1 LTLLET
7 FTSNWLD
14 RLKAP
19 TVDKRSSHKHTGMF
33 IDFDIFLAIS
43 LTDCADGPNEPSI
56 LIGFP
61 IMIPPILFSSTI
73 TMTSFIIL
81 SVLILFRVL
90 NGVAIDCL
98 SSQID
103 TPILFDPKSKPINLV
118 LFVCFFLN
126 SSIVII
132 LYILC
137 LSDTLQIFKY
147 HMTINL
153 KTIKHIS
160 KLSRISV
167 DDKKAK
173 KLEGDLNSI
182 FEFIEKL
189 NELDTDKVEPLTS
202 IAETTLKFRTD
213 EVKSKDIRNQILK
226 NSPEKNEDFFVV
238 PKVVE

>member
-1 LTLLET
+1 
-7 FTSNWLD
+7 
-14 RLKAP
+14 
-19 TVDKRSSHKHTGMF
+19 
-33 IDFDIFLAIS
+33 
-43 LTDCADGPNEPSI
+43 
-56 LIGFP
+56 
-61 IMIPPILFSSTI
+61 
-73 TMTSFIIL
+73 
-81 SVLILFRVL
+81 
-90 NGVAIDCL
+90 
-98 SSQID
+98 
-103 TPILFDPKSKPINLV
+103 
-118 LFVCFFLN
+118 
-126 SSIVII
+126 
-132 LYILC
+132 
-137 LSDTLQIFKY
+137 
-147 HMTINL
+147 MTINL

-202 IAETTLKFRTD
+202 IAETSLKFRSD